1 MMAGV
6 IAGGRPYS
14 ASGAPAIPTAGLVA
28 WYKMDSIA
36 GGVLVDEMGSYGG
49 TLNDASLATGVVGS
63 SIQFSGLSN
72 SVARAASAAASSEF
86 TINLWLKINS
96 LTSTKFIF
104 VHGINAGSD
113 ARNYHITHA
122 PDYMGG
128 RISFAAWNTSGAV
141 YEAAVT
147 SAVADTAWRMISIC
161 VSSSQIKAYENGVLV
176 STVPYAGV
184 IGGRSS
190 GFSMGAWERSGALT
204 SFFYA
209 ACNIDQVRMYNRA
222 LSDIEIGQLYA
233 EV

>member
-1 MMAGV
+1 MIAGV

-14 ASGAPAIPTAGLVA
+14 ASGAPTIPTAGLVA

-49 TLNDASLATGVVGS
+49 TLNAASLATGVVGS
-63 SIQFSGLSN
+63 SIQFSGLSD
-72 SVARAASAAASSEF
+72 SVAMAASAAASSEF
-86 TINLWLKINS
+86 TINLWLKLNI
-96 LTSTKFIF
+96 LTGLKFIF
-104 VHGINAGSD
+104 VHGVNAGID
-113 ARNYHITHA
+113 ARNYQITHG
-122 PDYMGG
+122 PSYLDGK
-128 RISFAAWNTSGAV
+128 ISFAAWNTSGTV
-141 YEAAVT
+141 YEVVMT
-147 SAVADTAWRMISIC
+147 SAAADTAWRMISLC

-190 GFSMGAWERSGALT
+190 GFSMGAWEQSGKTTA
-204 SFFYA
+204 FHA

>member
-1 MMAGV
+1 MIAGV

-36 GGVLVDEMGSYGG
+36 GGVLVDEIGSYSG

-63 SIQFSGLSN
+63 SIQFSGFSN

-86 TINLWLKINS
+86 TINLWLKINNI
-96 LTSTKFIF
+96 TGTKFIF
-104 VHGINAGSD
+104 AHGVNAGD
-113 ARNYHITHA
+113 AARNYQITHDPA
-122 PDYMGG
+122 YMGG
-128 RISFAAWNTSGAV
+128 RISLAAWNTSGAV

-147 SAVADTAWRMISIC
+147 SAAADTAWRMISIC

-190 GFSMGAWERSGALT
+190 GFSMGAWERSGKPTDL
-204 SFFYA
+204 YA
-209 ACNIDQVRMYNRA
+209 ACNIDQVRMYDRA